1 MATYRRPTAY
11 IPPYNYCDR
20 WCERCRIDKSRC
32 LLWQT
37 EMDARLHR
45 EIDGAPEPTP
55 EEAFRKMADGI
66 NDAARWVEERARD
79 MGVDVEPLSAAPP
92 EEPVLPSEDDPVIAE
107 GMAVTRAGAALLR
120 SPFGRIADASEVL
133 RRYVFMIV
141 PKLARAVEVDRE
153 GDEIAQADAILQ
165 AQAVHRML
173 AEISAACRGAM
184 RTRPSLEDALL
195 DVLAGVERLLRTL
208 EERWLSKPNPHLEPA
223 PGDLWW
229 GPLRDVSDTLKHF
242 RR

>member
-1 MATYRRPTAY
+1 VATYRRPTAY

-66 NDAARWVEERARD
+66 QDAARWVEDRARD
-79 MGVDVEPLSAAPP
+79 MGVDVESLRSDPP
-92 EEPVLPSEDDPVIAE
+92 EEPALPSEDDPIIAE
-107 GMAVTRAGAALLR
+107 GMTVTRAGAALLR
-120 SPFGRIADASEVL
+120 GPFGRLGEAEVL

-153 GDEIAQADAILQ
+153 GDDIAQADAILQ

-173 AEISAACRGAM
+173 AEITGACRGAM
-184 RTRPSLEDALL
+184 GARPSLEDALL
-195 DVLAGVERLLRTL
+195 DALAGVERLSRTL
-208 EERWLSKPNPHLEPA
+208 ERRWLSKPNPHLEPA
-223 PGDLWW
+223 PDDFWW